1 MFKNIFKSLILIK
14 LSHSSS
20 KKDLILKCNYDLDLS
35 EKTIID
41 NFLKNRINIVRF
53 NCKVFKYIKYPKKQY
68 MNKFIYVNLR
78 GLSFNVEVQWEIQN
92 LINLRIIPFYNSK
105 CLQNT

>member
-1 MFKNIFKSLILIK
+1 
-14 LSHSSS
+14 
-20 KKDLILKCNYDLDLS
+20 
-35 EKTIID
+35 
-41 NFLKNRINIVRF
+41 
-53 NCKVFKYIKYPKKQY
+53 